1 MQFVAFVVRDGCK
14 AKEILSNHGK
24 MHKDL
29 CGRIKDELQLNM
41 MVMGPS
47 GLHFGPWSYEWLTKS
62 DDWQYWTKKWKY
74 EIAHHLTNDWALF
87 CCLARRKRLVQFEV
101 FEKIYFE
108 WLVQFMVFEK
118 FGHRPNNSL
127 NCLAE
132 LWTSLRFKDVRYHRI
147 LLFWSNAVVLTE
159 RTVWINYFC
168 TWYFVPCTISYN
180 VFKFLTVPLV
190 T

>member
-1 MQFVAFVVRDGCK
+1 MAFVVRDGCK
-14 AKEILSNHGK
+14 AKEILSNYGK
-24 MHKDL
+24 MHKAL
-29 CGRIKDELQLNM
+29 CGRIKDELQLNI

-47 GLHFGPWSYEWLTKS
+47 GLHFGLWSYKWLTKS

-118 FGHRPNNSL
+118 IYKCLSIPNCTKKMIWFRMIYIYIYNQRNSQIANQTRAL
-127 NCLAE
+127 DVATKFENLKICE
-132 LWTSLRFKDVRYHRI
+132 RNNGRRFK
-147 LLFWSNAVVLTE
+147 
-159 RTVWINYFC
+159 
-168 TWYFVPCTISYN
+168 
-180 VFKFLTVPLV
+180 
-190 T
+190 